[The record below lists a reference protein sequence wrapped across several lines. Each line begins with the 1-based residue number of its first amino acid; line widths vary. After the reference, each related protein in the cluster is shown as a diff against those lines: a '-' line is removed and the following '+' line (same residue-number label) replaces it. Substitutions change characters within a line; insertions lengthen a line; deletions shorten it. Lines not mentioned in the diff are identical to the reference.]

1 MNQLVNDFQN
11 HSISQSVDIDN
22 ICNQIMN
29 SGIDYDERKELYEF
43 LELKK
48 AGIKVL
54 RQSDERYMR
63 YLSGIDIWE
72 IDGVSYEYIRTNI
85 KNYLDLETNKENAI
99 QKLKM
104 MRIIDKQIQEVIEK
118 ID

>member
-1 MNQLVNDFQN
+1 MNQLVSDFQN
-11 HSISQSVDIDN
+11 HSISQNNDIDSL
-22 ICNQIMN
+22 CNQMVN
-29 SGIDYDERKELYEF
+29 SGIEYDERQELYEF

-54 RQSDERYMR
+54 RQTDERYMR
-63 YLSGIDIWE
+63 YLKGIDIWE

-85 KNYLDLETNKENAI
+85 KNYLDLPTNKENVI
-99 QKLKM
+99 QKLKL
-104 MRIIDKQIQEVIEK
+104 MRIIDKQLQEVIER

>member
-1 MNQLVNDFQN
+1 MNQLVSDFQN
-11 HSISQSVDIDN
+11 HSIAESKDIDN
-22 ICNQIMN
+22 LCNKMVN
-29 SGIDYDERKELYEF
+29 SGIEYDERQELYEF

-63 YLSGIDIWE
+63 YLNGIDIWE

-85 KNYLDLETNKENAI
+85 KNYLDLETNKENVI
-99 QKLKM
+99 QKLKL

-118 ID
+118 MD